1 MAVREAL
8 LALLLG
14 GPAYGFQLHG
24 ALATR
29 TGGRRR
35 INVGQSYATL
45 ERATKSGL
53 IESAGT
59 TDDGLPLHRLTEAG
73 TALALGWLGGADAAG
88 AEPWDETIDRVLIAA
103 SLPEIDER
111 PILDAELGRWGTR
124 LTDAEARAGSEVDSD
139 ARPDLAPEAGAV
151 SALTRLAASA
161 DAARA
166 RAALD
171 WLAVAALAAASGTPL
186 TFAPTTERPRRGRR
200 PRPSAA
206 AAESVQPS
214 AMP

>member
-124 LTDAEARAGSEVDSD
+124 LTDAEARADSEVD
-139 ARPDLAPEAGAV
+139 ADLDPEAGAV

-171 WLAVAALAAASGTPL
+171 WLAVAALAAASGAPL

-200 PRPSAA
+200 PKPSAA
-206 AAESVQPS
+206 TAESVQPS

>member
-24 ALATR
+24 ALASR

-111 PILDAELGRWGTR
+111 PILDAELGRWG
-124 LTDAEARAGSEVDSD
+124 
-139 ARPDLAPEAGAV
+139 
-151 SALTRLAASA
+151 
-161 DAARA
+161 
-166 RAALD
+166 
-171 WLAVAALAAASGTPL
+171 
-186 TFAPTTERPRRGRR
+186 
-200 PRPSAA
+200 
-206 AAESVQPS
+206 
-214 AMP
+214 